1 MKPLLVCVDFSDV
14 TPRVMDE
21 ARDLARTLTAGVH
34 VIHVVPTPPDYM
46 MYSPGASMPMAAVAP
61 DMRVETERL
70 QTLIAPLADASV
82 KAWYE
87 VLEGQVIDEIIATA
101 NRIGAGHIVM
111 GSHGH
116 SAFYNL
122 VLGSVT
128 EAILRKVDVPL
139 VIVPSPKPA
148 TKRRKS

>member
-21 ARDLARTLTAGVH
+21 ARDLARALDSNVH
-34 VIHVVPTPPDYM
+34 VIHVIPTPPDYM

-70 QTLIAPLADASV
+70 QKLIAPLADASV
-82 KAWYE
+82 KAAFE
-87 VLEGQVIDEIIATA
+87 ILEGHVIDEIVATA
-101 NRIGAGHIVM
+101 KRIDAGHIVM

-116 SAFYNL
+116 GAFYNL
-122 VLGSVT
+122 VLGSVA
-128 EAILRKVDVPL
+128 EAIMRKVDVPL
-139 VIVPSPKPA
+139 TIVPSPKPA
-148 TKRRKS
+148 TRRKK